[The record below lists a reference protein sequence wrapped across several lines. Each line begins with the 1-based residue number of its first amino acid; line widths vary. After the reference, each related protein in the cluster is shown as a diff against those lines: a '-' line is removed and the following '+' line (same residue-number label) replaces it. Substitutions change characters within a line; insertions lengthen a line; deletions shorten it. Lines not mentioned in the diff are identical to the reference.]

1 MGPKLCSSG
10 STYPARSHLMPYT
23 FQFSL
28 LLLPI
33 SSQPFTAPLSQV
45 RESHVIPL
53 DYNVPVPTPNH
64 ICKFH
69 HPSWILQAPDLE
81 RKPFLFLL
89 PCGNI
94 QMKTTSIILSLPQTS
109 PARKTRTDPAPIGT
123 SSDFL
128 ISLADSIF
136 SIISLLGMT
145 SNRFSAFSLL

>member
-1 MGPKLCSSG
+1 MGPSC
-10 STYPARSHLMPYT
+10 
-23 FQFSL
+23 
-28 LLLPI
+28 
-33 SSQPFTAPLSQV
+33 APLVLHTLPGLTLCLIPSSFLSSCYQSPLNPSQLPCL
-45 RESHVIPL
+45 RSGNPIPL
-53 DYNVPVPTPNH
+53 DHNAPVPTPNH

-89 PCGNI
+89 PCVNI

-109 PARKTRTDPAPIGT
+109 PARKTRTIPAPICT

-145 SNRFSAFSLL
+145 SNRFSLL